1 MESTTEQAPV
11 DQNTSPTTNLSPQ
24 TIEAPPVS
32 HSKIIIVAVGLC
44 IVAGSASALYYY
56 KETLAPSLF
65 APKATLKVDKSLI
78 IATSTS
84 GVLEATTSK
93 LIVESSS
100 TSKISPDHFTQSD
113 FTESDLLGRWTDKEG
128 KGDNDWELIIDG
140 AGKHIYKGYGKD
152 GKLDCTD
159 TWEMNNGM
167 LSYVCA
173 SEEYKKDKSYVP
185 FTISLSVTYNK
196 VTGELTVVDEDTT
209 SVWKR
214 SGGVK
219 MIKRTMETKET
230 TIKEFFPLMN
240 GNISNYTLTIPKEY
254 SIYTVSANDREL
266 AVSPF
271 FNNSLIGLQGDIDN
285 LLSQARAGGAI
296 DFKTTARGV
305 FRARFTSTTALDA
318 KGHFVDKTNGPISAK
333 MYESTG
339 MTDVIFKEKLVHN
352 IPGNPMVM
360 ITAKFKG
367 SYIRMIYLYSPAY
380 NLVALI
386 SLQGGTDQI
395 DNDAIW
401 QAFVAS
407 L

>member
-1 MESTTEQAPV
+1 
-11 DQNTSPTTNLSPQ
+11 
-24 TIEAPPVS
+24 
-32 HSKIIIVAVGLC
+32 
-44 IVAGSASALYYY
+44 
-56 KETLAPSLF
+56 
-65 APKATLKVDKSLI
+65 
-78 IATSTS
+78 
-84 GVLEATTSK
+84 
-93 LIVESSS
+93 
-100 TSKISPDHFTQSD
+100 
-113 FTESDLLGRWTDKEG
+113 
-128 KGDNDWELIIDG
+128 
-140 AGKHIYKGYGKD
+140 
-152 GKLDCTD
+152 
-159 TWEMNNGM
+159 
-167 LSYVCA
+167 
-173 SEEYKKDKSYVP
+173 
-185 FTISLSVTYNK
+185 
-196 VTGELTVVDEDTT
+196 
-209 SVWKR
+209 
-214 SGGVK
+214 
-219 MIKRTMETKET
+219 METKET

-271 FNNSLIGLQGDIDN
+271 FNNSLIGLQSDIDN
-285 LLSQARAGGAI
+285 LLSQARAGSVI

-305 FRARFTSTTALDA
+305 FRARFTSTTGLDA
-318 KGHFVDKTNGPISAK
+318 KGYFVDKTNGPISAK

-401 QAFVAS
+401 QAFVNS